1 MIILHCKI
9 KVTER
14 RSLMR
19 LTTEEMRDMV
29 STSIIAFLAHRGEM
43 DIDIGV
49 DVVNWVDTQDFEFRL
64 EALRED
70 W

>member
-1 MIILHCKI
+1 
-9 KVTER
+9 
-14 RSLMR
+14 MR

-29 STSIIAFLAHRGEM
+29 ATSIIAFLAHRGEM
-43 DIDIGV
+43 DVNTGV
-49 DVVNWVDTQDFEFRL
+49 DVINWVDTQDFEFRL

>member
-1 MIILHCKI
+1 
-9 KVTER
+9 
-14 RSLMR
+14 MR
-19 LTTEEMRDMV
+19 LTTEEMRDV
-29 STSIIAFLAHRGEM
+29 VATSIIAFLAHRGEM
-43 DIDIGV
+43 GIDIGV

>member
-1 MIILHCKI
+1 
-9 KVTER
+9 
-14 RSLMR
+14 MR

-29 STSIIAFLAHRGEM
+29 ATSIIAFLAHRGEMDIDIGVDVVNWVGEM

>member
-1 MIILHCKI
+1 
-9 KVTER
+9 
-14 RSLMR
+14 MR
-19 LTTEEMRDMV
+19 LTTEELRDVVAM
-29 STSIIAFLAHRGEM
+29 TIIAYLAHRGEM
-43 DIDIGV
+43 DVNTGV